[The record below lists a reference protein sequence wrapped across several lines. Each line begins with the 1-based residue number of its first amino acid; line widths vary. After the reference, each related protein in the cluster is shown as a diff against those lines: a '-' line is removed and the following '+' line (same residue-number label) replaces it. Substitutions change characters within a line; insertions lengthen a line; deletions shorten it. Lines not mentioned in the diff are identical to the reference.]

1 MVKNVS
7 DLLESYRKNKSVKEA
22 RLLRF
27 PTEPGEAIYN
37 PSTPFTLGGQ
47 CMIAGRSEKDFRSQ
61 IKFFSV
67 EGEKLLPLNTKT
79 ELKLEDPFVTQIG
92 DELFVGGV
100 RLEYDSPEDE
110 ADFRYS
116 AFITDFY
123 RGKSLDSLRRF
134 AVGPRNM
141 KDIRFVSMPDGKIAV
156 CTRPHGLEKKYGF
169 TATIGFT
176 VLDDIGEFNAEMIA
190 NAPIFT
196 DLFAE
201 KEWGG
206 ANQLF
211 VLKNGL
217 IGVLGHI
224 ACGEYDG
231 DVYVRHYYSMAFA
244 VDTVSRSHTQP
255 KIICERADFPP
266 TPARNAGLEDIVFTA
281 GLERYQNGTARL
293 YTGLSDAAAGCALI
307 PDPFAEFEEQI

>member
-1 MVKNVS
+1 MVKGVG
-7 DLLESYRKNKSVKEA
+7 DLLESYRKNKSVREA

-37 PSTPFTLGGQ
+37 PSAPFMLGGQ
-47 CMIAGRSEKDFRSQ
+47 RMIAGRAEKGFRSQ
-61 IKFFSV
+61 IKFFAI
-67 EGEKLLPLNTKT
+67 EGEKLLPLKTKT
-79 ELKLEDPFVTQIG
+79 ELHLEDPFITQIG
-92 DELFVGGV
+92 NELYVGGV
-100 RLEYDSPEDE
+100 RLEYDSPEDK
-110 ADFRYS
+110 ANFRYS

-123 RGKSLDSLRRF
+123 RGEDLDSLRRF

-141 KDIRFVSMPDGKIAV
+141 KDIRFISMPDGKIAV
-156 CTRPHGLEKKYGF
+156 CTRPHGLEKQYGF

-176 VLDDIGEFNAEMIA
+176 VLNDIGEFNAETIA
-190 NAPIFT
+190 GAPIFT

-211 VLKNGL
+211 VLKNGM

-224 ACGEYDG
+224 ASGEYDG
-231 DVYVRHYYSMAFA
+231 DVYVRHYYSMTFA
-244 VDTVSRSHTQP
+244 IDPVSRSHTQP

-266 TPARNAGLEDIVFTA
+266 APARNEGLEDIVFTA
-281 GLERYQNGTARL
+281 GLERYQNGTAKL
-293 YTGLSDAAAGCALI
+293 YTGLSDFAAGCALI
-307 PDPFAEFEEQI
+307 PDPFAEFEE

>member
-1 MVKNVS
+1 MVKSIGN
-7 DLLESYRKNKSVKEA
+7 LLESYRKNKSIREA
-22 RLLRF
+22 RLMLF

-37 PSTPFTLGGQ
+37 PSTPFSIGGRR
-47 CMIAGRSEKDFRSQ
+47 MIAGRSEKDFRSQ
-61 IKFFSV
+61 VKFFSI
-67 EGEKLLPLNTKT
+67 EGEELLPLKTKT
-79 ELKLEDPFVTQIG
+79 ELMLEDPFVTQIG
-92 DELFVGGV
+92 NELFVGGV

-110 ADFRYS
+110 ANFRYS

-123 RGKSLDSLRRF
+123 RGKDLDSLRRF

-141 KDIRFVSMPDGKIAV
+141 KDIRFVSMPNGKIAV

-176 VLDDIGEFNAEMIA
+176 LLDDIDEFNAETIA

-211 VLKNGL
+211 VLKNGM

-224 ACGEYDG
+224 ACGEYEG
-231 DVYVRHYYSMAFA
+231 NVYVRHYYSMVFA
-244 VDTVSRSHTQP
+244 IDPVNRCHTQP
-255 KIICERADFPP
+255 KIICERGDFPP
-266 TPARNAGLEDIVFTA
+266 TPARDIGLEDIVFTA
-281 GLERYQNGTARL
+281 GLDRYRDGTARL
-293 YTGLSDAAAGCALI
+293 YTGLSDVASGCALI
-307 PDPFAEFEEQI
+307 PDPFAEFEV